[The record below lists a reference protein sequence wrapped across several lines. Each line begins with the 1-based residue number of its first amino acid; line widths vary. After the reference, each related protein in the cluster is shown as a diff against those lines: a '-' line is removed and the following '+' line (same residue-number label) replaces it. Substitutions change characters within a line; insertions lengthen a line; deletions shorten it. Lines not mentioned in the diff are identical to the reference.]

1 MFSKFI
7 RAKKPP
13 AEAESA
19 SLPTP
24 VTEAIWETRLQTAL
38 GNDLA
43 LLALAKDAPSIDI
56 KLSAVLALTGEDALR
71 LAEQE
76 FRTHDRRVH
85 RAVKDRYKT
94 EVERRE
100 TRAWANEL
108 IQSAET
114 LIEAPAIPA
123 NRLVEL
129 DHAWR
134 ALDASLLEDTQKTR
148 FSELQQCL
156 AQLLRER
163 SEAKRSVSRWIADAR
178 QALAHLG
185 TSRAG
190 LANVAIPPHEL
201 VAALAAAS
209 EEARAT
215 LAALAA
221 LPASTDITAVDSSVI
236 ATLDQALRT
245 ALQDS
250 APIEARLMLLDE
262 LQKGTQQQEPPQA
275 DGEPAAPAAIVET
288 PFQRWQALAPIAD
301 QDVKKALNARFEAW
315 QRMLHDAQRK
325 RQTDSRQ
332 RVAASDKAV
341 QQAHLQILM
350 KAVSSA
356 EEALAAGH
364 LAAALKQMPA
374 LNAVSENGDAAPA
387 LQARIEKLQAEI
399 ARLKG
404 WQHWGSEQARDDLV
418 AEAEALARSTIVVDA
433 SSPAKL
439 PIQQIEKSIEQ
450 LRARWKQLDQL
461 GGANS
466 KALWQRFDGALK
478 IAYVPVAAHFTRLN
492 EAKLENLAKRQ
503 GLLDAL
509 DALNIVS
516 DDSGAAPDWKE
527 ITRALAHFQ
536 MEWRKLGPLQHT
548 VPRKSQAAL
557 TERMKSSVARLEQPL
572 HEVQHGAKAQR
583 EQFIVRAR
591 ALSQNAQDRDLI
603 AKVRELQSQWQ
614 QHAKSQPL
622 PRVVENAMWA
632 DFKAAIGAV
641 MDRREEAHNA
651 RATQLEANQAA
662 RETLIARLQAVGQDE
677 PEAEIKRILA
687 EVESEWHQAGDVP
700 GNQAAKLESKYRD
713 ARDKVRQCLANSAQR
728 KWNVTCDALAG
739 KLALCDEIEAI
750 TPAAPANIP
759 DIEARWAVLPALP
772 SRWEQALQGRFQA
785 GVSNAGSD
793 NAPYRGETTAPGDT
807 LNDLLLQL
815 ESALDISSP
824 AAFQAA
830 RRAYKL
836 QLMKEAMEGRRPA
849 SPAPAD
855 IDNLT
860 AAVFACAHH
869 DAAQRQRREA
879 IIAVLRKAGP
889 GSLGR

>member
-1 MFSKFI
+1 MFRKLI

-13 AEAESA
+13 TEAESA
-19 SLPTP
+19 SLPAP
-24 VTEAIWETRLQTAL
+24 IAEATWETRLQTAL

-56 KLSAVLALTGEDALR
+56 KLSAVLALASEDALR

-76 FRTHDRRVH
+76 FRTHDRRIH

-100 TRAWANEL
+100 TRARAGEL

-114 LIEAPAIPA
+114 LVEEPAIPA

-134 ALDASLLEDTQKTR
+134 ALDASLLEDIQKTR

-185 TSRAG
+185 INHAR
-190 LANVAIPPHEL
+190 LANIAIPPHEL
-201 VAALAAAS
+201 ITALAAAS
-209 EEARAT
+209 AAART
-215 LAALAA
+215 TLAA
-221 LPASTDITAVDSSVI
+221 LPASANVTTVDSSVI

-262 LQKGTQQQEPPQA
+262 LQRGTQQPEPPQE
-275 DGEPAAPAAIVET
+275 DGEPATPAAIVAT
-288 PFQRWQALAPIAD
+288 PLQRWQALAPIAD
-301 QDVKKALNARFEAW
+301 PGVEKALNARFEAW

-332 RVAASDKAV
+332 RGAASDKAA
-341 QQAHLQILM
+341 QQARLEALM
-350 KAVSSA
+350 KAVGSA
-356 EEALAAGH
+356 EEALAAGR
-364 LAAALKQMPA
+364 LAAALKHMPA
-374 LNAVSENGDAAPA
+374 LDAGSANGATAPA

-418 AEAEALARSTIVVDA
+418 AEAEALARSTIVVDE

-450 LRARWKQLDQL
+450 LRARWKQLDQM

-492 EAKLENLAKRQ
+492 EARLENLAKRES
-503 GLLDAL
+503 LLDAL

-527 ITRALAHFQ
+527 IARALAHFQ

-548 VPRKSQAAL
+548 VPHKSQAAL

-572 HEVQHGAKAQR
+572 HEVQHSAKAQR

-603 AKVRELQSQWQ
+603 AKVRELQTQWQ

-622 PRVVENAMWA
+622 PRAVENAMWA

-641 MDRREEAHNA
+641 MDRREEALNA
-651 RATQLEANQAA
+651 RTAQLEANRAQ
-662 RETLIARLQAVGQDE
+662 REALIMRLQAVGQDE
-677 PEAEIKRILA
+677 AEAEIKRILA
-687 EVESEWHQAGDVP
+687 EVDSEWHQAGDVP

-713 ARDKVRQCLANSAQR
+713 ARDKVRQYLANSAQR

-759 DIEARWAVLPALP
+759 DIEVRWAALPALP
-772 SRWEQALQGRFQA
+772 SRWEQALQERFQT
-785 GVSNAGSD
+785 GVANVG
-793 NAPYRGETTAPGDT
+793 GESKAPGNT

-815 ESALDISSP
+815 EAALDIPSP

-830 RRAYKL
+830 RRSLKL
-836 QLMKEAMEGRRPA
+836 QLMKEALEERRPA

-855 IDNLT
+855 INNLT
-860 AAVFACAHH
+860 AAVLACAHH
-869 DAAQRQRREA
+869 DAEQRQRLEA
-879 IIAVLRKAGP
+879 VIVMLRKSTP